1 MSNIRFQDITLL
13 RLSKNPFCS
22 YIFPKLRSVSL
33 ILIEIPYNC
42 IIQLV
47 TTMPSLVKLKLN
59 GLVNADGFVINNK
72 RLNLFEFCSSLAKVT
87 VNVSL
92 EQDTY
97 FYYNELIQ
105 EALRKINL
113 DLRSMDDDCE
123 HYLNE
128 IDQHRWWNLSG
139 IIVKQDR
146 HIKGKNQT
154 SS

>member
-1 MSNIRFQDITLL
+1 
-13 RLSKNPFCS
+13 
-22 YIFPKLRSVSL
+22 
-33 ILIEIPYNC
+33 
-42 IIQLV
+42 
-47 TTMPSLVKLKLN
+47 MPSLVKLKLN
-59 GLVNADGFVINNK
+59 GLVNVDGFVINNK
-72 RLNLFEFCSSLAKVT
+72 LLNLFEFCSSLAKVV

-92 EQDTY
+92 EQDTH

-105 EALRKINL
+105 EALREINL
-113 DLRSMDDDCE
+113 DIRSMDDDCE

-128 IDQHRWWNLSG
+128 INQHRWWNLSG